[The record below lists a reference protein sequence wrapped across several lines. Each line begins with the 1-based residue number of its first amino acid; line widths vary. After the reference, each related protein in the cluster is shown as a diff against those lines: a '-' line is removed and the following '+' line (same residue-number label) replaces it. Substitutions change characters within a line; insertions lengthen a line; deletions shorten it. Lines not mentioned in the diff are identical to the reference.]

1 MSESAVTPSRETQDL
16 HVLEA
21 QPLLSPKE
29 LKTFLPISDASAETV
44 IQSRNDIKKILI
56 NKDPRMLL
64 IVGPCSIHDEKC
76 AIEYAQRLKTLSD
89 EVNDKLLLVMR
100 VYFEKPRT
108 TTGWKG
114 LINDPH
120 IDGSLDIAHG
130 LHKARN
136 LLMQITD
143 MGMPAAT
150 EFLDPTI
157 PQYISDLISW
167 AAIGARTTESQT
179 HREMA
184 SGLSMPV
191 GFKNNTDG
199 NLEVAFNALL
209 SARAPHSFLGIDHD
223 GRTAIYKTSGNRWGH
238 IILRGGGGKGN
249 YDPESIQQAMEGL
262 KKADLPVSVMIDCSH
277 ANSSKKI
284 ENQKIVWKN
293 SIKQRTDGNEAI
305 MGLMLESNIQEGNQK
320 VPEDLSQL
328 KYGVSITDAC
338 VNWETTETLVRWA
351 HDQFNG

>member
-1 MSESAVTPSRETQDL
+1 MSESAVSPSRTTQDL

-21 QPLLSPKE
+21 QPLLSPND
-29 LKTFLPISDASAETV
+29 LKRTLPISDASAETV

-76 AIEYAQRLKTLSD
+76 AIEYAQRLKALSE
-89 EVNDKLLLVMR
+89 EVKDKLLLVMR

-130 LHKARN
+130 LHKARG
-136 LLMQITD
+136 LLSQITE
-143 MGMPAAT
+143 MGMPTAT

-249 YDPESIQQAMEGL
+249 YDPESIQQAMDGL
-262 KKADLPVSVMIDCSH
+262 QKADLPVSVMIDCSH
-277 ANSSKKI
+277 ANSDKKI
-284 ENQKIVWKN
+284 ENQGIVWKG
-293 SIKQRTDGNEAI
+293 SIKQRIDGNQAI
-305 MGLMLESNIQEGNQK
+305 MGLMLESNIHEGNQT
-320 VPEDLSQL
+320 VPDDLSKLQ
-328 KYGVSITDAC
+328 YGVSITDAC

-351 HDQFNG
+351 YDQFNG

>member
-21 QPLLSPKE
+21 QPLLSPIE
-29 LKTFLPISDASAETV
+29 LKRNLPMSDASAETV
-44 IQSRNDIKKILI
+44 IQSRNSIKKMLI

-64 IVGPCSIHDEKC
+64 IVGPCSIHDEKG
-76 AIEYAQRLKTLSD
+76 AIEYARRLKALSD
-89 EVNDKLLLVMR
+89 EVSDKLLVVMR

-120 IDGSLDIAHG
+120 IDGSLDIAYG
-130 LHKARN
+130 LHKGREI
-136 LLMQITD
+136 LSQITEI
-143 MGMPAAT
+143 GMPTAT
-150 EFLDPTI
+150 EFLDPII

-199 NLEVAFNALL
+199 NLEVAFNALQ
-209 SARAPHSFLGIDHD
+209 SARASHSFLGIDHD

-238 IILRGGGGKGN
+238 IILRGGGGKCN

-277 ANSSKKI
+277 ANSGKKI
-284 ENQKIVWKN
+284 ENQEIVWKDSIHQRIAGN
-293 SIKQRTDGNEAI
+293 SAI
-305 MGLMLESNIQEGNQK
+305 IGLMLESNIYEGNQK
-320 VPEDLSQL
+320 ITKDLSQL

-351 HDQFNG
+351 HEQFNG